1 MRAHEIMTTDVVAV
15 SSDTPTP
22 EIARRLLEHRVSAAP
37 VVDGSG
43 MVIGMVSE
51 GDLIGRSDADQ
62 EERRDWWLSLIAEG
76 EALHPDFLATLRR
89 PTVTARDVMSAP
101 VVRVTED
108 TDDVEIA
115 RLLATHRIK
124 RVPVVRDGRLV
135 GIVSRAD
142 LLRALAAEQAEQRR
156 PEHISRARNLLAEAL
171 SAIDAHFSTHR
182 HETQTATAPASHKGA
197 EDPVS
202 AADFRGL
209 AAGFE
214 RQKAQRQD
222 QASHAT
228 ALQRQR
234 QIRALIDQHVA
245 DGNWSAIIHRAREA
259 AERGEKETMLVRFPS
274 DLCTD
279 GGRAINAPLA
289 DWPKTLRGE
298 PAEIYLLWDRDLKP
312 HGFHL
317 TARVLD
323 FPGGKPGDIGLFL
336 IWGE

>member
-1 MRAHEIMTTDVVAV
+1 MQAHEIMTTDVVAV

-22 EIARRLLEHRVSAAP
+22 EIARRLLEHKISAAP
-37 VVDGSG
+37 VIDSSG
-43 MVIGMVSE
+43 MVVGMVSE
-51 GDLIGRSDADQ
+51 GDLIGRSDADR

-89 PTVTARDVMSAP
+89 PELTARDVMSAP
-101 VVRVTED
+101 VVRITEN

-115 RLLATHRIK
+115 QLLATHRIK
-124 RVPVVRDGRLV
+124 RVPVVRDGHLV

-142 LLRALAAEQAEQRR
+142 LLRALAAEQAEQRPR
-156 PEHISRARNLLAEAL
+156 EHISRARNLIAEAL
-171 SAIDAHFSTHR
+171 SAIDAHFPAHR
-182 HETQTATAPASHKGA
+182 HQNQASIAPAPQQGR
-197 EDPVS
+197 ENVLS
-202 AADFRGL
+202 ATDFRGL

-214 RQKAQRQD
+214 RQQAQRQD
-222 QASHAT
+222 EASHAA
-228 ALQRQR
+228 ALQRQQ
-234 QIRALIDQHVA
+234 QIKALIDQHIA

-259 AERGEKETMLVRFPS
+259 AEHGEKEVMLVRFPS

-279 GGRAINAPLA
+279 GGRAINAPLP

-298 PAEIYLLWDRDLKP
+298 PAEIYLRWDRDLKP
-312 HGFHL
+312 QGFYL
-317 TARVLD
+317 TAKVLD